1 MSLKRITLRNVDFA
15 EAFIRVDLPKRT
27 TRLGDYS
34 LFISGKGE
42 SLSHSLEVPLLCG
55 ICVDPAEGIPVPRY
69 SISQAGLKFIEQEEG
84 SAGRLTNTCQVDD
97 AQARNCRII
106 TNLPND
112 PYGLYNDEPNTSQ
125 ALNACAHNPSACAT
139 VDPGNCTVGIGIVV
153 RFSPCTADDL
163 D

>member
-1 MSLKRITLRNVDFA
+1 MRCHFEPEKITLRNVDFA
-15 EAFIRVDLPKRT
+15 EAFIHVDLPKN

-55 ICVDPAEGIPVPRY
+55 ICIHPAEGIPVPRY

-84 SAGRLTNTCQVDD
+84 FAGRLTNTCQVDD

-125 ALNACAHNPSACAT
+125 ALNACAHNPSACAALEIR
-139 VDPGNCTVGIGIVV
+139 G
-153 RFSPCTADDL
+153 TAL
-163 D
+163 WVLV